1 MVETTLGE
9 GSCGSDLFRM
19 SEIGQCRPKLNKL
32 NASCVGMHDGK
43 VPKFVEKRGWLALVT
58 GMH

>member
-1 MVETTLGE
+1 
-9 GSCGSDLFRM
+9 
-19 SEIGQCRPKLNKL
+19 LNKL
-32 NASCVGMHDGK
+32 NVSCVGTHDGK